1 MKNNFSVFV
10 YLLTSFLPLRAQEST
25 IYVSVLT
32 NRLFV
37 VGAPNSQTGIY
48 YQRPSED
55 TTWHHLGTKNIR
67 AFGLAVHAPAR
78 GQLIYIASGNGA
90 HRTLD
95 GGKSWKV
102 TTGWE
107 ITEVLAVSIDPR
119 DEKTVYLST
128 AYGIH
133 KTRDGGATWQQVNL
147 GLVDPFS
154 TSVIVDHA
162 NSHTIYCATEGGVF
176 GSVDGAQ
183 SWQRLGLSV
192 TNIRVIAQ
200 HPRDPQMLVAGTENN
215 GIYISRDGG
224 KVWTKSEVGVDHNAF
239 YAIVFDSN
247 QPEIMYAGGYVSGV
261 YKSTNGGKSWVGYH
275 EGLTNLNI
283 HSLAVDPANS
293 NRVYAGTIWSGIF
306 RSDNGG
312 VTWRKAGLS
321 GAQVWTISMQP
332 FSF

>member
-1 MKNNFSVFV
+1 MKKFFSVIVFSV
-10 YLLTSFLPLRAQEST
+10 ILFSQLQAQEST

-37 VGAPNSQTGIY
+37 VGATNSQTGVY

-55 TTWHHLGTKNIR
+55 TTWHHLGARNIR
-67 AFGLAVHAPAR
+67 AFGLAVHTPAR

-95 GGKSWKV
+95 GGKNWKV

-107 ITEVLAVSIDPR
+107 ITEVLAVCIDPR
-119 DEKTVYLST
+119 DEKTVYLAT
-128 AYGIH
+128 AYGIY
-133 KTRDGGATWQQVNL
+133 KTSDGGASWQQVNR

-154 TSVIVDHA
+154 TCVIVDHA
-162 NSHTIYCATEGGVF
+162 HSNVVYCATEGGVF
-176 GSVDGAQ
+176 ASSDGAQ

-192 TNIRVIAQ
+192 ANIRVLAQ

-224 KVWTKSEVGVDHNAF
+224 KVWTKSDAGVDHNAF
-239 YAIVFDSN
+239 YAIVFDPN

-275 EGLTNLNI
+275 EGLPNLNI

-312 VTWRKAGLS
+312 VTWRQAGLS
-321 GAQVWTISMQP
+321 GAQVWRISMQP
-332 FSF
+332 F

>member
-1 MKNNFSVFV
+1 MKKTLLFIIFIFS
-10 YLLTSFLPLRAQEST
+10 SFFQLQAQEST
-25 IYVSVLT
+25 IYVSVLAS
-32 NRLFV
+32 RLFV
-37 VGAPNSQTGIY
+37 VGAANAQTGVY
-48 YQRPSED
+48 YQRPGED
-55 TTWHHLGTKNIR
+55 TTWHHLGTNNIR
-67 AFGLAVHAPAR
+67 AFGLAVHTPAR

-95 GGKSWKV
+95 GGKNWKI

-107 ITEVLAVSIDPR
+107 ITEVLAVCIDPR

-133 KTRDGGATWQQVNL
+133 KTRDGGTTWQQMNR
-147 GLVDPFS
+147 GLIDPFS
-154 TSVIVDHA
+154 TSVIIDHS
-162 NSHTIYCATEGGVF
+162 NSKVIYCATEGGVF
-176 GSVDGAQ
+176 VSTDGAQ
-183 SWQRLGLSV
+183 NWQRLGLSV

-224 KVWTKSEVGVDHNAF
+224 KVWAKSEVGVNHNAF
-239 YAIVFDSN
+239 YAIAFDPQ
-247 QPEIMYAGGYVSGV
+247 QPEVMYAGGFVSGV
-261 YKSTNGGKSWVGYH
+261 YRSTNGGKSWVESH
-275 EGLTNLNI
+275 EGLTNLTI
-283 HSLAVDPANS
+283 HSLGVDPLNS
-293 NRVYAGTIWSGIF
+293 SRVYAGTAWSGIF

-332 FSF
+332 F